1 MDAIQV
7 EDAVVGEQRTL
18 APRFILFGQ
27 GLIKTTH
34 GACARGGSHQFFS
47 DFSHFMGTRATVKH
61 FSQRFSYLGF
71 IPTIALKHLC
81 MELPLTISGHREV
94 LNAPCLGHQVSC
106 VIAVAIPFSLR
117 SAFPPLCTQAL

>member
-18 APRFILFGQ
+18 APCFILFGQ
-27 GLIKTTH
+27 ALIKTTY
-34 GACARGGSHQFFS
+34 GARAGGGPHQFSS
-47 DFSHFMGTRATVKH
+47 DFSHFMGTRATDKQ
-61 FSQRFSYLGF
+61 FRQRFSDLGF

-106 VIAVAIPFSLR
+106 VRTIAIPFSL
-117 SAFPPLCTQAL
+117 